1 MLLGTALNSALKA
14 MSANQLALAVAANN
28 IANANNPDYSRQ
40 RLVMQPG
47 VPDAGAF
54 GIGSGV
60 DVLGVVALR
69 DALVESRL
77 SHELSAKS
85 NADTLAQTLSN
96 IETRFNDANGTGL
109 LQQITDFFNSFQTL
123 STDPASPSFR
133 EQIRITANTL
143 IQSFHNT
150 AEGLTQAKMVAEKAV
165 NTSISEVNRL
175 TTQIA
180 DLTRKIKIEEVTMPA
195 NDLRDRRTALVKEL
209 SQYIEVSVVETGT
222 QYQLTTKNDRLL
234 VLNEVTRALPSDV
247 GPEVGGSLGAQIEL
261 RDTYIPKYAAALD
274 DIAYQMA
281 QQVNSIHSAAY
292 GLDGNTGVNFF
303 TPVSLTG
310 AASNITLSTDVAG
323 NARMI
328 AASNDP
334 TGNDNGAAIA
344 IGQLLRAPVFAG
356 GASITDQYGS
366 LVFSVGTDVANAN
379 FGVDEHQALI
389 TQLQNRRQSVSG
401 VSIDEEAAQILQFQ
415 RAFQA
420 SAHLVQTIDK
430 LLGTLLG
437 E

>member
-14 MSANQLALAVAANN
+14 MSANQLALAVASNN
-28 IANANNPDYSRQ
+28 IANANNPDYSKQ
-40 RLVMQPG
+40 RLVMQPA

-85 NADTLAQTLSN
+85 NADTLAQSLTN
-96 IETRFNDANGTGL
+96 IETRFNDSKGTGL
-109 LQQITDFFNSFQTL
+109 LEQITNFFNSFQTL
-123 STDPASPSFR
+123 STDPASASLR

-150 AEGLTQAKMVAEKAV
+150 AEGLTQARMVADKAV
-165 NTSISEVNRL
+165 NSNLSEINRL

-180 DLTRKIKIEEVTMPA
+180 DLTRKIKIEEATMPA

-209 SQYIEVSVVETGT
+209 SQFVEVSEVETGT

-234 VLNEVTRALPSDV
+234 VLNEIVKPLGTDV

-274 DIAYQMA
+274 DIAYQIA
-281 QQVNSIHSAAY
+281 QQVNGIHSGAY
-292 GLDGNTGVNFF
+292 GLDGSTGVNFF
-303 TPVSLTG
+303 SPLTLAG
-310 AASNITLSTDVAG
+310 AASTIGLSTDVAG
-323 NARMI
+323 DARMI
-328 AASNDP
+328 AASNSAP
-334 TGNDNGAAIA
+334 GNDNAAATA
-344 IGQLLRAPVFAG
+344 IGQLLHAPVFAG

-366 LVFSVGTDVANAN
+366 LVFSVGTDVAKAN
-379 FGVDEHQALI
+379 FGVDEHQALVM
-389 TQLQNRRQSVSG
+389 QLQNRRQAISG
-401 VSIDEEAAQILQFQ
+401 VSIDEEAAQVLQFQ

-420 SAHLVQTIDK
+420 SAHLVQTIDR